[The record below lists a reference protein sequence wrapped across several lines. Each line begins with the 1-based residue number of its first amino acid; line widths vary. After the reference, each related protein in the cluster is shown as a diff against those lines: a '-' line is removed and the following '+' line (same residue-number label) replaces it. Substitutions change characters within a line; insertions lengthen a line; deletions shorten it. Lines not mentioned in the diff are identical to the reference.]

1 MLGHTFQLIQ
11 KISSQ
16 IGCISFFREV
26 KVLRLVCKNTVEEA
40 MLSCAREK
48 LKLEKDVTASDATG
62 KNGPYCSSEQ
72 ARSIALGKTKFLSV
86 KL

>member
-1 MLGHTFQLIQ
+1 
-11 KISSQ
+11 
-16 IGCISFFREV
+16 
-26 KVLRLVCKNTVEEA
+26 